1 MNEFHVIIPARHG
14 SSRLPGKPLLEIGG
28 KPMVLHVHDA
38 AIASGAA
45 TVTVATDDSRID
57 SAVRSA
63 GGRAVMTSTDHQ
75 SGSDRIAEACR
86 ILGLEEGAVVVNVQG
101 DEPEM
106 PPELINQ
113 VAELLIGSTDADM
126 ATLCTPVESDS
137 EFIDSSVVKVVL
149 NEAGR
154 ALYFSRA
161 PIPWTRSDGGSALLS
176 DAWQAGLRHLGIYAY
191 QCGYIQ
197 KFSARGPC
205 PLESRER
212 LEQLRA
218 LWHGESIACATARV
232 PPPPGIDTPG
242 DMERARRRMAG

>member
-14 SSRLPGKPLLEIGG
+14 SSRLPGKPLLDIGG

-45 TVTVATDDSRID
+45 TVTVATDDNRIG
-57 SAVRSA
+57 SVVRNA
-63 GGRAVMTSTDHQ
+63 GGRAVITSPDHQ
-75 SGSDRIAEACR
+75 SGSDRIAEACS
-86 ILGLEEGAVVVNVQG
+86 IMGLEEEAVVVNVQG

-113 VAELLIGSTDADM
+113 VAELLFDSRDADM

-137 EFIDSSVVKVVL
+137 EFIDLSVVKVVL
-149 NEAGR
+149 DGAGR

-161 PIPWTRSDGGSALLS
+161 PIPWTRSENGSARVS
-176 DAWQAGLRHLGIYAY
+176 DAWQAGLRHLGVYAY
-191 QCGYIQ
+191 HAGYIR

-218 LWHGESIACATARV
+218 LWYGESIACATARV
-232 PPPPGIDTPG
+232 PPPPGIDTPE
-242 DMERARRRMAG
+242 DLERARRRMDG